1 MVVVEEQEQQLQTAC
16 LNWDNSVHQIKNN
29 SSKLL
34 QNAQRYG
41 IDTMQVEL
49 DTTECKE
56 NVINQTATTLSIDS
70 ENVLVKKRCSDSLD
84 NDKDSNKTTQHSCLE
99 NGLSDIAETNATGN
113 ETVMDVGVNNEIES
127 VPISCD
133 AEDDVIT
140 QQLSTDLAASTIGKP
155 MEMALTSEKNAEMHI
170 DAINDCTVR
179 DATVAIVLD
188 ELVTTLVDNAA
199 VPVKDLVSV
208 DAADVKTLQSPVIA
222 HLSADEAMELIEVH
236 VDEEMLPDPSAAN
249 CDVMIDSRN
258 YQWFDGEE
266 DNEEGETIAIGPS
279 LLSITNDGTDDVFG
293 LESIDLA
300 EAKLRLDDKDD
311 VDSDGSGDTLV
322 IATKSNSSLSSSS
335 SSSSSSSLSSSSTS
349 SSIDSESSSLEEEYT
364 QRALKKRRTSEINGP
379 CNISN
384 HEDKRVRSEPKK
396 EPQRS
401 SLKRKRKIFP
411 PVIPPEFAIF
421 QIEAQDP
428 ILRGTYGVRSNRRAS
443 FIGNWGFSIED
454 FRNPEKISPFEYTLR
469 TRVQQPRRNDDKH
482 PVSGKYG
489 GFFKLRQ
496 FNGSLVK
503 VREDQLDLQ
512 FLPMPSSDEEDED
525 EVMENNEG
533 SDDPVAS
540 RYIVLGKGKN
550 RFGRFLI
557 RGYLNPI
564 SGQLSVTRRLF
575 VLKSHVVAIIVES
588 RFVVSL
594 VDLNEYRNHEIAA
607 FENYKFHFRIEHEST
622 KSLDNIHV
630 R

>member
-311 VDSDGSGDTLV
+311 VDSDGSGDTL
-322 IATKSNSSLSSSS
+322 
-335 SSSSSSSLSSSSTS
+335 
-349 SSIDSESSSLEEEYT
+349 
-364 QRALKKRRTSEINGP
+364 RALKKRRTSEINGP

-503 VREDQLDLQ
+503 
-512 FLPMPSSDEEDED
+512 SKSAA
-525 EVMENNEG
+525 NN
-533 SDDPVAS
+533 
-540 RYIVLGKGKN
+540 RYSCTTYCEIN
-550 RFGRFLI
+550 
-557 RGYLNPI
+557 
-564 SGQLSVTRRLF
+564 
-575 VLKSHVVAIIVES
+575 SHVVAIIVES